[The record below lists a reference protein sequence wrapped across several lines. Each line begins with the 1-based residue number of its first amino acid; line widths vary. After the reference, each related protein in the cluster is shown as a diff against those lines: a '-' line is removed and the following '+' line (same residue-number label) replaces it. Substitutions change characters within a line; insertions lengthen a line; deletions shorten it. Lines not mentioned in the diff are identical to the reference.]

1 MSDAIV
7 DINKSR
13 RGRPRTGIGPMV
25 GLRLY
30 PALDAALADWIA
42 AQPDPKPSKPRAI
55 RQLMIQALGDEAR
68 KRRRSGP

>member
-1 MSDAIV
+1 MSDTIV

-30 PALDAALADWIA
+30 PTLEAALAEWIA

-55 RQLMIQALGDEAR
+55 RQLLTRALGDEAR